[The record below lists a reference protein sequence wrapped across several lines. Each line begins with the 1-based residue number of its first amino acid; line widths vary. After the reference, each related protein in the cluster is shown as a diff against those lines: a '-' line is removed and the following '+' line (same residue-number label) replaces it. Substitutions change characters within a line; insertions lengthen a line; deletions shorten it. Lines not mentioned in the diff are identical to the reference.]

1 MRILESYHP
10 LALFC
15 YFAAVVLTG
24 MFVWHPLILLEAL
37 LGGLLLLLILE
48 RAGAF
53 FSDLG
58 FYAALFLLV
67 AATNPLFSHNG
78 VTPLFFLN
86 GNPVTKEALFYG
98 AAIGCM
104 AVGVLLWCRC
114 GGLVFTS
121 DKLMYL
127 FGRVLPRLSLV
138 FATVLRF
145 VPLLRQKRRQVM
157 QAQKAMGLYSAES
170 RADRLR
176 SVFRVY
182 SALIGWALE
191 HAMETAG
198 SMKARGYGLPR
209 RTNFHLYSWTRRDVT
224 LLAMTGVLLLPTL
237 FGAASGALWYD
248 FYPAMDPVWERSL
261 FGYEAAFLVLALLP
275 FFLEGKENLKWKYYE
290 SKI

>member
-1 MRILESYHP
+1 MRILETYHP
-10 LALFC
+10 LALLC

-37 LGGLLLLLILE
+37 LGGLLLLSILE
-48 RAGAF
+48 RGGAF

-86 GNPVTKEALFYG
+86 GNPVTKEALLYG

-104 AVGVLLWCRC
+104 VVGVLLWCRC
-114 GGLVFTS
+114 GGMVFTS

-138 FATVLRF
+138 FAMVLRF
-145 VPLLRQKRRQVM
+145 VPLFRQKRRQVM
-157 QAQKAMGLYSAES
+157 QAQKGMGLYSAES

-198 SMKARGYGLPR
+198 SMKARGYGLPG
-209 RTNFHLYSWTRRDVT
+209 RTNFHLYFWTRRDVT
-224 LLAMTGVLLLPTL
+224 LLALTGVLLLPTL
-237 FGAASGALWYD
+237 FGAASGALRYD
-248 FYPAMDPVWERSL
+248 FYPATDPLWERSL
-261 FGYEAAFLVLALLP
+261 VAYEAAFLLLALLP
-275 FFLEGKENLKWKYYE
+275 FFLEGKESLKWKYYE
-290 SKI
+290 SRI